1 MTITL
6 QIGNSDDKLTQ
17 KEWSQFVAAVDNEVN
32 AAARQIHF
40 TGTSA
45 GHSQWQNACWVFE
58 LDASCRPALRAALQL
73 HRITFRQDSIAWTE
87 GETTFIG

>member
-1 MTITL
+1 MIITL

-17 KEWSQFVAAVDNEVN
+17 KEWSQFFTTVDKEVN

-45 GHSQWQNACWVFE
+45 GHSQWQDACWVFE
-58 LDASCRPALRAALQL
+58 LNASYRPSLRAALQL
-73 HRITFRQDSIAWTE
+73 HRMTFRQDSIAWTE